1 MSDVK
6 HSSTGFE
13 RHSRDRLRADKSKD
27 ARHADSKRD
36 REAESRDR

>member
-13 RHSRDRLRADKSKD
+13 RHSRDRRPDKSKD

-36 REAESRDR
+36 RDEDSSDR